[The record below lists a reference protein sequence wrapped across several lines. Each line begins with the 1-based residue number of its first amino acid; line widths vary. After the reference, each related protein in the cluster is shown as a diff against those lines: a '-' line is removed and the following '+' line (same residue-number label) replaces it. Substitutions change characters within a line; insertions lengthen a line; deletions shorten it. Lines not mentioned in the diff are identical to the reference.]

1 MVWNFLK
8 QQIKLVFP
16 FKASVCIFL
25 ALNVVSVKP
34 ENSCS
39 FVPLSFNSKR
49 TILVSTPRVQTLL
62 AWHIRLAIMVSVH
75 VWGKNKER
83 KAEQFC
89 FSINN
94 SQLQT
99 WNAEMKCSHHTSHV
113 FHFVFSCSD
122 MSVHRDANPPLALKT
137 LQDFLMTVC
146 RRRKARVYLRVEL
159 EIRLG
164 RPSRSVCVSSLHLA
178 CVRCEQILDGKRSL
192 SKLER
197 FVLSQ
202 KWVCSHFN
210 TKMWR
215 YKNRARFF

>member
-1 MVWNFLK
+1 M
-8 QQIKLVFP
+8 
-16 FKASVCIFL
+16 
-25 ALNVVSVKP
+25 
-34 ENSCS
+34 
-39 FVPLSFNSKR
+39 KR
-49 TILVSTPRVQTLL
+49 
-62 AWHIRLAIMVSVH
+62 
-75 VWGKNKER
+75 
-83 KAEQFC
+83 
-89 FSINN
+89 
-94 SQLQT
+94 
-99 WNAEMKCSHHTSHV
+99 SHHTSHV

-192 SKLER
+192 SKLEH

-215 YKNRARFF
+215 YKNRARFFLIISKTLPL